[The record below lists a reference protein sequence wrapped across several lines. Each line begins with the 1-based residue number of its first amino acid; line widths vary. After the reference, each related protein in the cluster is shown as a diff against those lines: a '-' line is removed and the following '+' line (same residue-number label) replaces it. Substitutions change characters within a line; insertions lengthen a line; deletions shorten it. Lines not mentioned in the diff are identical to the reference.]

1 MKKDLIMAFGLILV
15 AVISRMIPHAWNFTA
30 VGAVAILAG
39 LFIQNRKIAI
49 LTPLLVLLISDLF
62 IQDPN
67 NTMVTVYLGFISMT
81 VISFFIKRV
90 LPAALLGSLSFF
102 LISNFG
108 VWIEGQLYPQNFA
121 GLVHCYQMAI
131 PFLKNEFVSNL
142 IGSLVLSY
150 SIQYFSKKLNQD
162 SLAIQLR

>member
-15 AVISRMIPHAWNFTA
+15 AVTSRMIPHAWNFTA

-108 VWIEGQLYPQNFA
+108 VWIEGQLYPHNFA

-131 PFLKNEFVSNL
+131 SFFKNEFVSNL